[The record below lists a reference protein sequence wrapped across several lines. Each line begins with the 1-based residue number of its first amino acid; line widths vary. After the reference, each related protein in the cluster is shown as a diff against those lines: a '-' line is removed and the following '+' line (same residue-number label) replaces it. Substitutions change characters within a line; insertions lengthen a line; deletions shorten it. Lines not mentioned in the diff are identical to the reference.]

1 MNAFTVI
8 LAFIN
13 IIVIT
18 GTIAA
23 IFLIMRDS
31 GKFDSIFPQTRQEK
45 LLRCYPKAQ
54 QLEDVIDICPD
65 KLYGHNTIP
74 ADECAKRNCYSC
86 KERFWLEVSKDESDD

>member
-1 MNAFTVI
+1 MNAFIVI

-31 GKFDSIFPQTRQEK
+31 GKFNSIFPLTRQEK
-45 LLRCYPKAQ
+45 LLKNYPNVKMV
-54 QLEDVIDICPD
+54 EDIIDICPD
-65 KLYGHNTIP
+65 KLYGHNAIP

-86 KERFWLEVSKDESDD
+86 KEKFWLEVGKDN